1 MVLSESTLVKIIKAG
16 AYAVLFLP
24 LIVIPLFLFP
34 FSTSRGFL
42 LQILVEVIVA
52 LYLVLALKNQAYRP
66 KKTALLL
73 ALSFYFLALLLSTLF
88 GLDPYRSFFGNFER
102 MWGLFSLAHFFL
114 FFVVLVGM
122 FKTKEEWAKL
132 IKLAL
137 AVAALSVAF
146 GIVQFV
152 GAFILS
158 GSAPRIMS
166 TVGNPAFFA
175 SYLFFACF
183 FALLFWWSNRPRESV
198 EYSRRFLYAALSL
211 AALFAILATA
221 TRGAAVGL
229 AAAFFAGAVL
239 LAIAS
244 KKRALKIGA
253 ISFITLSLLGAVLLV
268 SQGSLFEKQQRITQE
283 QFYDIEHFDAPAVAG
298 KSGSFIS
305 RIANISL
312 YDVTVQTR
320 LIAWRSALGG
330 MKESSLLGVGPENF
344 ILAFNKQFDP
354 AFYSYERSEVWFDHA
369 HNIYIDMLVTH
380 GWAGL
385 FAYLLLFAAA
395 FYTIISLYRKEKLSV
410 AHAFMFALF
419 FIAYA
424 AQNIF
429 LFDSFS
435 AFLMFVVALAYLN
448 SFSQEQNA
456 PTVRAGFVNASV
468 LAAPLI
474 GVLLVSYFF
483 TARPAAEAYFI
494 SKAESG
500 RYDIH
505 QAMAYYRKALA
516 YHTYGDNEA
525 RSRMALAVAKHV
537 QGIEAK
543 ELPPGVDVYL
553 DEAIVALKEGIDSTN
568 QYLLLYRLQLS
579 DLYNLKLS
587 RTGMVSQ
594 EIEEIIRNSIA
605 ISPGRMEFEFA
616 LAQTEFLKG
625 NYEKSIEILTAAS
638 AKNPNHPIPHWKI
651 AQAYHFMENDEK
663 GILYLERAL
672 YLGQSIRSAKEVL
685 WAEKYYVQ
693 NEDLV
698 KIIYIDKLMLQA
710 GVDDK
715 EAVRLHMN
723 MAVVYAKLGKKE
735 KAIEQAQA
743 IAKLDPSQKEA
754 VDNFINEL

>member
-1 MVLSESTLVKIIKAG
+1 MILVKEQAILKIIKIG
-16 AYAVLFLP
+16 VYAVLLP
-24 LIVIPLFLFP
+24 LVVIRCFFSRLPLRAVFIADI
-34 FSTSRGFL
+34 RGDYRRAVCRACA
-42 LQILVEVIVA
+42 Q
-52 LYLVLALKNQAYRP
+52 NPAYRLQ
-66 KKTALLL
+66 KDSAFL
-73 ALSFYFLALLLSTLF
+73 ALSFYFLTLLLSTFF
-88 GLDPYRSFFGNFER
+88 GLDPYRSFFGNYER
-102 MWGLFSLAHFFL
+102 MWGFFSLAHFFL

-122 FKTKEEWAKL
+122 FKTKEEWTKL
-132 IKLAL
+132 IKISL
-137 AVAALSVAF
+137 VVGALSVAF
-146 GIVQFV
+146 GVVQFV
-152 GAFILS
+152 GSLIMS

-166 TVGNPAFFA
+166 TIGNPAFFA
-175 SYLFFACF
+175 SYLFFVCF
-183 FALLFWWSNRPRESV
+183 FAFLFYLRNAVQGSQ

-211 AALFAILATA
+211 VAVFAMLATA

-229 AAAFFAGAVL
+229 ASAFFAGAVL
-239 LAIAS
+239 CVMFS
-244 KKRALKIGA
+244 KQRALKIVA
-253 ISFITLSLLGAVLLV
+253 LSFVVLSLLGGVLLV
-268 SQGSLFEKQQRITQE
+268 SYGSLFEKPQRITQE
-283 QFYDIEHFDAPAVAG
+283 QFYDIERFDAPAVSG
-298 KSGSFIS
+298 KSGSFLS

-320 LIAWRSALGG
+320 LIAWKSALGG
-330 MKESSLLGVGPENF
+330 MRESSLLGVGPENF

-385 FAYLLLFAAA
+385 LAYLLLFITA
-395 FYTIISLYRKEKLSV
+395 FYTIISLYRKGKLST
-410 AHAFMFALF
+410 AHAFVFALF

-424 AQNIF
+424 AQNVF

-435 AFLMFVVALAYLN
+435 AFLMFIVALAYLN

-456 PTVRAGFVNASV
+456 PAPRAGFVNVSV
-468 LAAPLI
+468 LAVPLV
-474 GVLLVSYFF
+474 GALLASYFF

-494 SKAESG
+494 SQAESG

-505 QAMAYYRKALA
+505 QTMAHYRKALA
-516 YHTYGDNEA
+516 YNTYGDNEA

-543 ELPPGVDVYL
+543 ELPEGVDAYL
-553 DEAIVALKEGIDSTN
+553 DEALATLKQGIDSTN

-587 RTGMVSQ
+587 RTGMASS

-625 NYEKSIEILTAAS
+625 NYEKSIEILTATS
-638 AKNPNHPIPHWKI
+638 AKNPDHPIPYWKI
-651 AQAYHFMENDEK
+651 AQAYHFMGSEEK
-663 GILYLERAL
+663 GIPHLEKAL
-672 YLGQSIRSAKEVL
+672 YLGQSIRTAKEVL

-693 NEDLV
+693 KEDLT
-698 KIIYIDKLMLQA
+698 KIIYIDKLMLSA

-715 EAVRLHMN
+715 EAMRLHMN
-723 MAVVYAKLGKKE
+723 MAVVYAKLGTKE
-735 KAIEQAQA
+735 KAIEHAQA
-743 IAKLDPSQKEA
+743 IARLDPSQKPA
-754 VDNFINEL
+754 VDNFINAL

>member
-1 MVLSESTLVKIIKAG
+1 MLFRESTIVSIIKAG
-16 AYAVLFLP
+16 VYAVLFLP

-34 FSTSRGFL
+34 FATSRGFL
-42 LQILVEVIVA
+42 FQILVEIIVA
-52 LYLVLALKNQAYRP
+52 LYLVLALKNSAYRP

-73 ALSFYFLALLLSTLF
+73 ALSFYFLVLLLSTLF

-114 FFVVLVGM
+114 FFVVLAGM
-122 FKTKEEWAKL
+122 FKTKEEWARL

-137 AVAALSVAF
+137 MVAALSVAF

-152 GAFILS
+152 GSLLMS

-183 FALLFWWSNRPRESV
+183 FAFLFWLSNRLQGSMG
-198 EYSRRFLYAALSL
+198 YSHRFLYATLSL

-239 LAIAS
+239 LAVFS
-244 KKRALKIGA
+244 KKRVLKIGA
-253 ISFITLSLLGAVLLV
+253 ISFIALSLLGAVLLA
-268 SQGSLFEKQQRITQE
+268 SQGSLFEKTQRITQE
-283 QFYDIEHFDAPAVAG
+283 QFYDIGRFDAPAVAG

-320 LIAWRSALGG
+320 LIAWKSALGG
-330 MKESSLLGVGPENF
+330 VKESSLLGVGPDNF

-385 FAYLLLFAAA
+385 FAYLLLFATT
-395 FYTIISLYRKEKLSV
+395 FYTIISLYKKGKLSA
-410 AHAFMFALF
+410 AHAFVFALF

-424 AQNIF
+424 AQNVF

-435 AFLMFVVALAYLN
+435 AFLMFIVALAYLN
-448 SFSQEQNA
+448 SFSQEQDVPA
-456 PTVRAGFVNASV
+456 VRGEPVNVSFFAV
-468 LAAPLI
+468 PLI
-474 GVLLVSYFF
+474 GVLVLSYFF
-483 TARPAAEAYFI
+483 TARPAAEAYYI

-505 QAMAYYRKALA
+505 QTMEYYRKALA

-537 QGIEAK
+537 QGIEVK
-543 ELPPGVDVYL
+543 ELPSSVDAYL
-553 DEAIVALKEGIDSTN
+553 DEAIAALKEGIDSTN

-587 RTGMVSQ
+587 RTGMASP

-616 LAQTEFLKG
+616 LAQTEFLKK
-625 NYEKSIEILTAAS
+625 NYEKSIEILTTAS
-638 AKNPNHPIPHWKI
+638 EKNPDHPVPPWKI
-651 AQAYHFMENDEK
+651 AQAYHFMGIDEK
-663 GILYLERAL
+663 GIPYLERAL
-672 YLGQSIRSAKEVL
+672 YLGQGIRTAKEVL

-693 NEDLV
+693 QQNLV
-698 KIIYIDKLMLQA
+698 KIIYIDQRMLQA
-710 GVDDK
+710 GVDDT

-723 MAVVYAKLGKKE
+723 MAVVYAKLGNKE
-735 KAIEQAQA
+735 RAIEHAQA
-743 IAKLDPSQKEA
+743 IAKLDPTQKPA
-754 VDNFINEL
+754 VDNFINSL